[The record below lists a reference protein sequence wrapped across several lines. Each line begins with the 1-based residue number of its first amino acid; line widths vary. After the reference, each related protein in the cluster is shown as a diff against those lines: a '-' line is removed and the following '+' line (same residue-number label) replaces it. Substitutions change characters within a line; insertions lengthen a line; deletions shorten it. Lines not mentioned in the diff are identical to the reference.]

1 MTKIAG
7 FTEKAGG
14 TATTLHSLPCHVKTD
29 ADLRCAVSTYFK
41 PAVSKKSK
49 KGARTKMQAQFRG
62 RSLVGYSHPLPP
74 KMLGLVLKP
83 SSESTDDNDVIVESS
98 FKEVMLWG
106 HDMAP
111 AENDD
116 VLDKARDFTEVMKA
130 LHGC

>member
-1 MTKIAG
+1 MQA
-7 FTEKAGG
+7 
-14 TATTLHSLPCHVKTD
+14 SYPVRHVVCVVGNVVMSNADVPMPSTD
-29 ADLRCAVSTYFK
+29 PRGVSTYFK

-49 KGARTKMQAQFRG
+49 KGAKTKMQAQFRG

-83 SSESTDDNDVIVESS
+83 SSESTDDNDVVVESS

-106 HDMAP
+106 HDMEP